1 MTSLPTFAAGLLL
14 TCMTSVLP
22 LRASTEPVK
31 PLTVSVASTTAAPAP
46 VALSVAERAYYTAA
60 FEQQIVA
67 TYTQARLLS
76 AGLPLETFRK
86 AVIGFY
92 SLQQRG
98 IITAGCHTLTVIDF
112 GRSSTQERFWVIDM
126 GRNRLVHHSLVAHG
140 KNTGAD
146 YARTFSNREGSEM
159 SSLGF
164 YVTGETYQGKHG
176 LSLKLRGVDAGYNTN
191 ALSRAVVVH
200 GADYVSPEF
209 VRLHGRLGRSQGCPA
224 LPVAQAPAIIRTIKG
239 GTVLFA
245 NAPGS
250 VQYQSEL
257 LGLDRALL
265 AFAQLKHLT
274 LNAG

>member
-1 MTSLPTFAAGLLL
+1 MTSLPTFAAGLLFTCL
-14 TCMTSVLP
+14 TSLLP
-22 LRASTEPVK
+22 LRASSGASPSFIALVAAKDAPEPV
-31 PLTVSVASTTAAPAP
+31 V
-46 VALSVAERAYYTAA
+46 LSAAERAYYTAA

-67 TYTQARLLS
+67 TYTQARLLP

-98 IITAGCHTLTVIDF
+98 AIAASCHTVTIIDF
-112 GRSSTQERFWVIDM
+112 GRSSTQERFWVVDM
-126 GRNRLVHHSLVAHG
+126 AQNRLVHRSLVAHG

-200 GADYVSPEF
+200 GAEYVSQDF
-209 VRLHGRLGRSQGCPA
+209 VRQHGRLGRSQGCPA
-224 LPVAQAPAIIRTIKG
+224 LPVTQAPAIIRTIKG

-250 VQYQSEL
+250 VLYHSEL
-257 LGLDRALL
+257 LKLDQALL
-265 AFAQLKHLT
+265 AFAQLKHLAVS
-274 LNAG
+274 AG